1 MEGLVLAI
9 LGIAC
14 AVVFA
19 GVGSSVGVGYAGQ
32 AANGVL
38 SEDPDKF
45 GRMLV
50 LVILPG
56 TQGLYGFGAA
66 ILVIMKLGIV
76 TGNIPILTIQQGL
89 QIFGACLPVGLAG
102 LVSGIHQGRVCAA
115 GIGVSAKQPE
125 ATMKSVIYAAIVE
138 FYAILGFLITFFL
151 WLGIK
156 I

>member
-1 MEGLVLAI
+1 MWIAI
-9 LGIAC
+9 LGIAS

-19 GVGSSVGVGYAGQ
+19 GIGSSIGIGYAGQ

-50 LVILPG
+50 LVALPG
-56 TQGLYGFGAA
+56 TQGLYGFVAA
-66 ILVIMKLGIV
+66 FLFIIKLGILG
-76 TGNIPILTIQQGL
+76 GNIPVLSVQQGL
-89 QIFGACLPVGLAG
+89 QILGACMPVAIAG
-102 LVSGIHQGRVCAA
+102 LFSGIHQGKVCAA

-125 ATMKSVIYAAIVE
+125 ATMKSVVYAVMVE
-138 FYAILGFLITFFL
+138 FYALLGLVITVFL
-151 WLGIK
+151 WRAIK